1 MLRGYEGCV
10 RLLIMRVTTKQ
21 TPRARFAP
29 RPFAP
34 HRVEQ
39 TLDVELRLLVEGI
52 YGPPASQ
59 LNGLDIGRAYWGAN
73 EEFRYG
79 GDLVD
84 VFHYG
89 AGLTSLAV
97 VDISGHGILAAR
109 HAGLV
114 KHALR
119 AYASCSFSAIDSIR
133 ALNRLCIENC
143 AYEGEIEFFA
153 TAFFAIV
160 DSRRETM
167 EYVSAGHEAAFI
179 VKADGHRLL
188 QATGPILGLLDDDS
202 SFHQETVELEND
214 DVLVA
219 VTDGFAEARNDR
231 LAFLGTDAIVDAVKR
246 SCDQSAEM
254 QARAVTALAL
264 EYAGSRLQDDIAALV
279 VKVTRP

>member
-1 MLRGYEGCV
+1 
-10 RLLIMRVTTKQ
+10 MRVIANSA
-21 TPRARFAP
+21 PHARFSQ

-52 YGPPASQ
+52 YGPPASH

-73 EEFRYG
+73 QEFRYG

-89 AGLTSLAV
+89 NGLTSLAV

-179 VKADGHRLL
+179 VKAGGHRLL
-188 QATGPILGLLDDDS
+188 EATGPILGLLDDDH
-202 SFHQETVELEND
+202 SFHQKTVKLDNA

-219 VTDGFAEARNDR
+219 VTDGFAEARNES
-231 LAFLGTDAIVDAVKR
+231 LAFLGADAIIDIIRRTHDR
-246 SCDQSAEM
+246 SAAE
-254 QARAVTALAL
+254 QAQAVTAVAL
-264 EYAGSRLQDDIAALV
+264 EFAGTRLQDDIAALV
-279 VKVTRP
+279 AKITRP

>member
-1 MLRGYEGCV
+1 MSAN
-10 RLLIMRVTTKQ
+10 Q
-21 TPRARFAP
+21 APRARFSP

-39 TLDVELRLLVEGI
+39 KLDVELRLLVEGI
-52 YGPPASQ
+52 YGPPASYI
-59 LNGLDIGRAYWGAN
+59 NGLDIGRAYWGPN
-73 EEFRYG
+73 EDFRFG

-89 AGLTSLAV
+89 SGLTSLAV

-133 ALNRLCIENC
+133 ALNRLFIENC

-179 VKADGHRLL
+179 VKPDRHRLL
-188 QATGPILGLLDDDS
+188 DATGPILGLLDDDYA
-202 SFHQETVELEND
+202 FHQETVKLENA

-219 VTDGFAEARNDR
+219 VTDGFAEARNENFS
-231 LAFLGTDAIVDAVKR
+231 FLGAEAVVGAIRA
-246 SCDQSAEM
+246 SYDQPAEA

-264 EYAGSRLQDDIAALV
+264 EFAASKLHDDIAALV
-279 VKVTRP
+279 VRITR

>member
-1 MLRGYEGCV
+1 M
-10 RLLIMRVTTKQ
+10 
-21 TPRARFAP
+21 
-29 RPFAP
+29 
-34 HRVEQ
+34 
-39 TLDVELRLLVEGI
+39 ELRLLVEGI
-52 YGPPASQ
+52 YGPPASH

-73 EEFRYG
+73 QEFRYG

-89 AGLTSLAV
+89 NGLTSLAV

-179 VKADGHRLL
+179 VKAGGHRLL
-188 QATGPILGLLDDDS
+188 EATGPILGLLDDDH
-202 SFHQETVELEND
+202 SFHQKTVKLDNA

-219 VTDGFAEARNDR
+219 VTDGFAEARNES
-231 LAFLGTDAIVDAVKR
+231 LAFLGADAIIDIIRRTHDR
-246 SCDQSAEM
+246 SAAE
-254 QARAVTALAL
+254 QAQAVTAVAL
-264 EYAGSRLQDDIAALV
+264 EFAGTRLQDDIAALV
-279 VKVTRP
+279 AKITRP